1 MLKDI
6 YLMNKETGEL
16 APSNQFFREFYRT
29 HDIYAS
35 VFDEWVE
42 TKIEVET
49 DDYIAFPD
57 FAKVFTI

>member
-42 TKIEVET
+42 TKIEV
-49 DDYIAFPD
+49 DDDFIELPD
-57 FAKVFTI
+57 FTKVLAI